1 MEFKR
6 RFVGYGGR
14 KKYPAEDST
23 TVVTMGGGSTYTII
37 GSTGGETTGSTTS
50 TTIDAYTKSETDT
63 LLNNKQDTLVS
74 GSNIKTVNGASLL
87 GSGNISIESSSIDAY
102 TKSQTD
108 SLLAAKQNVLV
119 SGSNIKTINGESI
132 LGGGDISIQGSNLVI
147 TPVADDLF
155 DYTYLPKVGIGL
167 KEVAKVV
174 NGDTTFYLSSIDRED
189 YKICLYKQP
198 AHTRADFPITGLP
211 QDLLIRFENYDTRLE
226 GNSSYRLCLMEWRRD
241 KKKCWHWSIPMI
253 TPRWDSVTGVITNPN
268 TPSRYAFE
276 ETFCPVVGQ
285 ETKMFG
291 NVSGKTWVDILP
303 LDTVTYEYD
312 NEIRYRF
319 KNGRS
324 NRTFGF
330 ALFRLFEPNT
340 EGYVG
345 RYEWARVSNIAKFKV
360 TVSGVGKVKARV
372 LD

>member
-6 RFVGYGGR
+6 RFVGYQGR
-14 KKYPAEDST
+14 KKYPAEGSI
-23 TVVTMGGGSTYTII
+23 TVVTEGGGSTYTVI
-37 GSTGGETTGSTTS
+37 GSTGGGGGTTGTT
-50 TTIDAYTKSETDT
+50 TDAYTKSETD
-63 LLNNKQDTLVS
+63 
-74 GSNIKTVNGASLL
+74 A
-87 GSGNISIESSSIDAY
+87 
-102 TKSQTD
+102 
-108 SLLAAKQNVLV
+108 LLAGKQNVLE
-119 SGSNIKTINGESI
+119 SGTSLKTINGESL
-132 LGGGDISIQGSNLVI
+132 LGGGDISVQGSNLVI

-155 DYTYLPKVGIGL
+155 DYAYLPKVGIGL

-174 NGDTTFYLSSIDRED
+174 NGDTTFYLSSIDREN

-198 AHTRADFPITGLP
+198 AHTMTKFPITGLP
-211 QDLLIRFENYDTRLE
+211 QDLLIRFENYDTRLA
-226 GNSSYRLCLMEWRRD
+226 NNNKYRLCLMEWRRD
-241 KKKCWHWSIPMI
+241 KNKCWHWSIPMI
-253 TPRWDSVTGVITNPN
+253 TPRWNSVTGVIMHAS

-291 NVSGKTWVDILP
+291 TITGKTWADILP
-303 LDTVTYEYD
+303 LDTVTYDYD
-312 NEIRYRF
+312 GQVRYRF

-324 NRTFGF
+324 NRIFGF

-360 TVSGVGKVKARV
+360 SVSGVGKVKARV

>member
-6 RFVGYGGR
+6 RFVGYQGR
-14 KKYPAEDST
+14 KKYPAEGSI
-23 TVVTMGGGSTYTII
+23 TVVTEGGGSTYTVI
-37 GSTGGETTGSTTS
+37 GSTGGGGGITG
-50 TTIDAYTKSETDT
+50 TTIDAYTKGETD
-63 LLNNKQDTLVS
+63 
-74 GSNIKTVNGASLL
+74 A
-87 GSGNISIESSSIDAY
+87 
-102 TKSQTD
+102 
-108 SLLAAKQNVLV
+108 LLAGKQNVLE
-119 SGSNIKTINGESI
+119 SGTSLKTINGESL

-155 DYTYLPKVGIGL
+155 DYAYLPKVGIGQ

-174 NGDTTFYLSSIDRED
+174 NGNTTFYLSSIDREN

-198 AHTRADFPITGLP
+198 AHTMVKFPITGLP
-211 QDLLIRFENYDTRLE
+211 QDLLIRFENYDTRLL
-226 GNSSYRLCLMEWRRD
+226 NNNKYRLCLMEWRRD
-241 KKKCWHWSIPMI
+241 KNKCWHWSIPMI
-253 TPRWDSVTGVITNPN
+253 TPRWDSVTGTILHAN

-276 ETFCPVVGQ
+276 ETFCPVAGQ

-291 NVSGKTWVDILP
+291 NITGKTWANILP
-303 LDTVTYEYD
+303 LDTVTYDYD
-312 NEIRYRF
+312 GQVRYRF

-324 NRTFGF
+324 NRVFGF

-360 TVSGVGKVKARV
+360 SVSGVGKVKARV
-372 LD
+372 LH

>member
-14 KKYPAEDST
+14 KKYPAKDST

-37 GSTGGETTGSTTS
+37 GSTGGDTTG
-50 TTIDAYTKSETDT
+50 TTIDAYTKSETNA

-87 GSGNISIESSSIDAY
+87 GSGNITIESSIDAY
-102 TKSQTD
+102 TKSETD
-108 SLLAAKQNVLV
+108 ALLAGKQNVLE
-119 SGSNIKTINGESI
+119 SGTSLKTINGESL

-147 TPVADDLF
+147 TPVADELF
-155 DYTYLPKVGIGL
+155 DYTYLPKVGIGQ

-174 NGDTTFYLSSIDRED
+174 NGDTTFYLSSIDREN
-189 YKICLYKQP
+189 YKICLYKEP
-198 AHTRADFPITGLP
+198 AHRMTKFPITGLP
-211 QDLLIRFENYDTRLE
+211 QDLLIRFENYDTRLLN
-226 GNSSYRLCLMEWRRD
+226 NSKYRLCLMEWRRD
-241 KKKCWHWSIPMI
+241 KNKCWHWSIPMI
-253 TPRWDSVTGVITNPN
+253 TPRWDSVTGVIMHAS
-268 TPSRYAFE
+268 TPSRYAFN

-291 NVSGKTWVDILP
+291 NITGKTWADILP
-303 LDTVTYEYD
+303 LDTVTYDYD
-312 NEIRYRF
+312 GQVRYRF

-324 NRTFGF
+324 NRVFGF
-330 ALFRLFEPNT
+330 ALFRLFEANT

>member
-6 RFVGYGGR
+6 RFVGYQGR
-14 KKYPAEDST
+14 KKYPAEGSI
-23 TVVTMGGGSTYTII
+23 TVVTEGGGSTYTVI
-37 GSTGGETTGSTTS
+37 GSTGGGGGTTG

-63 LLNNKQDTLVS
+63 LLAGKQDVLES
-74 GSNIKTVNGASLL
+74 GTSL
-87 GSGNISIESSSIDAY
+87 
-102 TKSQTD
+102 
-108 SLLAAKQNVLV
+108 
-119 SGSNIKTINGESI
+119 KTINGTSL

-155 DYTYLPKVGIGL
+155 DYAYLPKVGIGQ

-174 NGDTTFYLSSIDRED
+174 NGDTTFYLSSIDREN

-198 AHTRADFPITGLP
+198 AHIMTKFPITGLP
-211 QDLLIRFENYDTRLE
+211 QDLLIRFENYDTRLAN
-226 GNSSYRLCLMEWRRD
+226 NSKYRLCLMEWRRD
-241 KKKCWHWSIPMI
+241 KNKCWHWSIPMI
-253 TPRWDSVTGVITNPN
+253 TPRWNSVTGIIMHTG

-276 ETFCPVVGQ
+276 ETFCPVAGQ
-285 ETKMFG
+285 ETKIFG
-291 NVSGKTWVDILP
+291 NITGKTWADILP
-303 LDTVTYEYD
+303 LDTVTYDYD
-312 NEIRYRF
+312 GQVRYRF

-324 NRTFGF
+324 NRIFGF

-360 TVSGVGKVKARV
+360 SVSGVGKVKARV